1 MKMLKLSSMLLGSA
15 FLLSASAFAANTIK
29 KSLHLY
35 ENVTVAGKQLV
46 PGDYKVEWSGSG
58 PDVEV
63 NIMQGRDTVATA
75 PARIVSR
82 ASVNEQDGYALDP
95 GKSGNQSLAQ
105 VFFTGE
111 RFDLDFGVASKA
123 SASHVANSSG
133 TN

>member
-1 MKMLKLSSMLLGSA
+1 MKMLKLSSMLLGGA
-15 FLLSASAFAANTIK
+15 LFLSTSAFAANTIK

-35 ENVTVAGKQLV
+35 EKVAVAGKLLA

-63 NIMQGRDTVATA
+63 NIVQGRETVATA

-82 ASVNEQDGYALDP
+82 GSSNEQDGYALNA
-95 GKSGNQSLAQ
+95 GTGGNQSLAQ
-105 VFFTGE
+105 VFFSGE
-111 RFDLDFGVASKA
+111 RFDLDFSSASKA
-123 SASHVANSSG
+123 SAYHGANSSG

>member
-15 FLLSASAFAANTIK
+15 LLLAASAFAANTIK

-35 ENVTVAGKQLV
+35 ENVIVAGKQLA

-105 VFFTGE
+105 VFFSGE
-111 RFDLDFGVASKA
+111 RFDLDFGSASKA
-123 SASHVANSSG
+123 SASHGANSSG